1 MTLCIVLH
9 VSITSTSRSRL
20 VVEVDVASW
29 ACPSR
34 VWNET
39 RLVVSEFSVGGFPI
53 LPLRYCIHIWTW
65 HYENCIQWLDR
76 FDLRWSMARCP
87 PSPCV
92 GIPIALETVA
102 PLDSTT
108 TATWL
113 AEDVEIRRRGR

>member
-1 MTLCIVLH
+1 MF
-9 VSITSTSRSRL
+9 ITSASRPWL
-20 VVEVDVASW
+20 VVEVDVANW

-34 VWNET
+34 VRYET
-39 RLVVSEFSVGGFPI
+39 RFVISEFSVGGFPI

-65 HYENCIQWLDR
+65 YYENCIQWLEG
-76 FDLRWSMARCP
+76 FDVRWSVARCP

-92 GIPIALETVA
+92 GIPIALEAVA